1 MKKLSLWAVVLATVL
16 CTTPLSLN
24 WSPNEMP
31 SLSVDRA
38 NAQKKV
44 GVNRR
49 PARLV
54 YGHERFVVFWQPLR
68 QLPLPQ
74 SVRQLRQSLRQSLR
88 EPALNRQRGSKR
100 GVSWSISPNF
110 LRCSLAR
117 SISRAQGDRRT
128 HPPALKM
135 AMPAWTCKTR
145 RHGPQRPVL

>member
-54 YGHERFVVFWQPLR
+54 YGPNGSSYSGNPYVNYRY
-68 QLPLPQ
+68 
-74 SVRQLRQSLRQSLR
+74 
-88 EPALNRQRGSKR
+88 LNPYINYGNPY
-100 GVSWSISPNF
+100 VNPYVN
-110 LRCSLAR
+110 
-117 SISRAQGDRRT
+117 RR
-128 HPPALKM
+128 
-135 AMPAWTCKTR
+135 
-145 RHGPQRPVL
+145 